1 MKIAFQKW
9 GNSLAVRVPKVVAQ
23 EIGARDGKAAEM
35 SVQGGKLVIE
45 PIKHTRRKRRYILD
59 ELIGRITP
67 QNRHDEIDWGAG
79 VGNEAW

>member
-23 EIGARDGKAAEM
+23 EIGARVGNAAEM

-45 PIKHTRRKRRYILD
+45 PKRRKR
-59 ELIGRITP
+59 
-67 QNRHDEIDWGAG
+67 H
-79 VGNEAW
+79 